1 MQPLHVEDIYLQ
13 CLRFPILNIPLSNC
27 LKIEKN
33 NVYRLLP
40 MPEYSTAERRLRT
53 MQLLKEQGHASV
65 SRLSQQFGVSEVTI
79 RKDLRALEERSLLVR
94 THGGAVLIDHFKYD
108 LPFEQQASK
117 HGAEKMHIGQAAAAC
132 VVDNDTLILGSGSTT
147 TQVARHLH
155 DKKNLTITTNSI
167 HVARELL
174 NNLEVDLL
182 MLGGEV
188 HPTTASAVGPY
199 AEHILQDYS
208 FKKLFMGI
216 DGYDIGHGFTT
227 TNMMEARL
235 NRIMIESAQ
244 QVIVVADSSKFGRRA
259 LSLICSVENIDV
271 VITDN
276 AIADDMVQH
285 LKATGVDIQIV

>member
-1 MQPLHVEDIYLQ
+1 M
-13 CLRFPILNIPLSNC
+13 S
-27 LKIEKN
+27 
-33 NVYRLLP
+33 
-40 MPEYSTAERRLRT
+40 EYSTAERRLRT

-117 HGAEKMHIGQAAAAC
+117 HADEKKRIGQAAATY
-132 VVDNDTLILGSGSTT
+132 VKDNDTLILGSGSTT

-155 DKKNLTITTNSI
+155 EKKNLSVATNSI

-182 MLGGEV
+182 MLGGQV

-199 AEHILQDYS
+199 AEHTLQDYS

-216 DGYDIGHGFTT
+216 DGYDIGHGLTT

-235 NRIMIESAQ
+235 NRVMIESAQ
-244 QVIVVADSSKFGRRA
+244 QVIIVADSSKFGRRA
-259 LSLICSVENIDV
+259 LSLICGIENIDV
-271 VITDN
+271 VITDD
-276 AIADDMVQH
+276 AAPDAMVQH
-285 LKATGVDIQIV
+285 LKAAGVDVHVV